1 MKKSG
6 TRIRAD
12 ISRIHSDN
20 FTEICRNGKS
30 NVFVRN
36 RKMPLDDL
44 AFSMINRKGLTLKL
58 ELRGYMNISHPGIQ
72 ISKPGYLKQRMKLNP
87 EAFVDLYQFHNRN
100 FYSYPDTEL
109 YTYNGFLVLAVDGS
123 DINIP
128 TTRETLETY
137 GNASKRNG
145 KPCAQIG
152 LGCLYDAL
160 NRMILEASCSKPKFN
175 EMAVAEAQIAKVRD
189 TIGKDI
195 PFMVTMD
202 RGYPSMPSFLRMI
215 DGGVYFVA
223 RLKSSDFKEEQK
235 ALSSDDED
243 MDIKITKSRRYHYL
257 GTSDEEIVMS
267 RDSFPLRMLR
277 VWLDEEKKDFEILA
291 TNLPRDR
298 FPAECFGEIY
308 HLRWRIETAYQIL
321 KDRLQMEN
329 FTGTKPILLEQD
341 IYSTIYVSNIAED
354 IAREIEQEQADHLK
368 NDYKHRMTVNRSL
381 CIGLLKSDL
390 IYILLEKNP
399 KVQDELFQ
407 KLYDEI
413 SENIVPVR
421 PDRHYRRTKGQLAG
435 NYSNT
440 HKRCY

>member
-1 MKKSG
+1 MRKSG
-6 TRIRAD
+6 NRIIRD
-12 ISRIHSDN
+12 IDRIHSEP
-20 FTEICRNGKS
+20 FTLLCRNGNA

-44 AFSMINRKGLTLKL
+44 TFSMINRKGLTLKL
-58 ELRGYMNISHPGIQ
+58 ELRGYMNISHPGTQ

-100 FYSYPDTEL
+100 FYSDPDTEL
-109 YTYNGFLVLAVDGS
+109 YNINGFLILAADGS

-128 TTRETLETY
+128 TTQETLAIY
-137 GNASKRNG
+137 GNASKRGG

-160 NRMILEASCSKPKFN
+160 NRMILDASINKVKFN
-175 EMAVAEAQIAKVRD
+175 EMAVAEAQITEVRK
-189 TIGKDI
+189 TIGDH
-195 PFMVTMD
+195 PFLVTMD
-202 RGYPSMPSFLRMI
+202 RGYPSTPAYLRMI
-215 DGGVYFVA
+215 DCKTFFVA
-223 RLKSSDFKEEQK
+223 RLKSSDFKAEQQS
-235 ALSSDDED
+235 LSSDDED
-243 MDIKITKSRRYHYL
+243 VDIQLTKSRRAHYI
-257 GTSDEEIVMS
+257 GTADEAIIMS
-267 RDSFPLRMLR
+267 RDSFTLRMVR
-277 VWLDEEKKDFEILA
+277 VWLDEEHTECEILA
-291 TNLPRDR
+291 TNLPRDL
-298 FPAECFGEIY
+298 FPAECFGELY
-308 HLRWRIETAYQIL
+308 HYRWRIETAYQTL

-354 IAREIEQEQADHLK
+354 IARDIEQEQADHLK
-368 NDYKHRMTVNRSL
+368 NDYKHRMAVNRTL

-390 IYILLEKNP
+390 IYILLEKDPN
-399 KVQDELFQ
+399 KQDDLFQ

-435 NYSNT
+435 DYSNT
-440 HKRCY
+440 HKRSF

>member
-1 MKKSG
+1 MRKSNS
-6 TRIRAD
+6 RIKCD
-12 ISRIHSDN
+12 IGRIHSDL
-20 FTEICRNGKS
+20 FVDLCRNGNP

-36 RKMPLDDL
+36 RKMPPEDL
-44 AFSMINRKGLTLKL
+44 AYSMINRKGLTLKL
-58 ELRGYMNISHPGIQ
+58 ELRGYMNISHPGMQ

-100 FYSYPDTEL
+100 YYSDPDTER
-109 YTYNGFLVLAVDGS
+109 YTINGFLVLAADGS

-128 TTRETLETY
+128 TTPETLAKY
-137 GNASKRNG
+137 GNASKRGG

-160 NRMILEASCSKPKFN
+160 NRMILDASINKVKFD
-175 EMAVAEAQIAKVRD
+175 EMAVAETQVAAVRE
-189 TIGKDI
+189 TIGDC
-195 PFMVTMD
+195 PFMVVMD
-202 RGYPSMPSFLRMI
+202 RGYPSTPAFLRMI
-215 DGGVYFVA
+215 DSGTYFVA
-223 RLKSSDFKEEQK
+223 RLKSSDYKAEQQ

-243 MDIKITKSRRYHYL
+243 VTIVLTKSRRRHYM
-257 GTSDEEIVMS
+257 GTMNESIILS
-267 RDSFPLRMLR
+267 RDSFPLRMVR
-277 VWLDEEKKDFEILA
+277 IWLDEGHTEYEILA
-291 TNLPRDR
+291 TNLPRDL
-298 FPAECFGEIY
+298 FPSESFGEIY
-308 HLRWRIETAYQIL
+308 HLRWRIETAYQTL

-354 IAREIEQEQADHLK
+354 IARDIEQEQEDHLK
-368 NDYKHRMTVNRSL
+368 NDYKHRMAVNRTL

-390 IYILLEKNP
+390 IYILLEKDP
-399 KVQDELFQ
+399 KKQDELFQ

-421 PDRHYRRTKGQLAG
+421 PGRHYHRTKGQLAG

-440 HKRCY
+440 HKRSY

>member
-1 MKKSG
+1 MRKSG
-6 TRIRAD
+6 TRIQSD
-12 ISRIHSDN
+12 ISRIHSNVFADL
-20 FTEICRNGKS
+20 CRNGKS

-58 ELRGYMNISHPGIQ
+58 ELRGYMNISHPGVQ

-100 FYSYPDTEL
+100 FYSDPDAEL

-128 TTRETLETY
+128 TTPETLEMY
-137 GNASKRNG
+137 GNASKRGG

-160 NRMILEASCSKPKFN
+160 NRMILNASCNKVKFN
-175 EMAVAEAQIAKVRD
+175 EMAIAEAQIAKVRD
-189 TIGKDI
+189 TIGPDI

-202 RGYPSMPSFLRMI
+202 RGYPSIPSFLRMI
-215 DGGVYFVA
+215 DEGVFFVA
-223 RLKSSDFKEEQK
+223 RLKSSDFKAEQQV
-235 ALSSDDED
+235 LSSDDED
-243 MDIKITKSRRYHYL
+243 VEINLTKNRRQHYL
-257 GTSDEEIVMS
+257 GTADEALVMS
-267 RDSFPLRMLR
+267 RDSFQLRMVR
-277 VWLDEEKKDFEILA
+277 VWLDEDKKEYEILA

-298 FPAECFGEIY
+298 FPTECFGEIY
-308 HLRWRIETAYQIL
+308 HLRWRIETAYQTL
-321 KDRLQMEN
+321 KDRLHIEN

-354 IAREIEQEQADHLK
+354 IARDVEQEQKDHLK

-390 IYILLEKNP
+390 IYILLEKDP
-399 KVQDELFQ
+399 QVQDELFQ

-421 PDRHYRRTKGQLAG
+421 PDRHYHRTKGQLAG